1 MVHMWALEAG
11 KGRIGNPAAT
21 HGVYVCPTCK
31 RELELSDEGLRCGVC
46 AVTYPIFD
54 GIPDFVPEDL
64 AQSGSQVLRNIQK
77 IDWLARIYE
86 TRLWYPLVLNLYG
99 GWRSASLEGLA
110 REISDIIGS
119 VDGLVLDAACG
130 PGTYGR
136 RIASKSRVVY
146 GIDVSMGMLR
156 RGVRYV
162 KRDRVPNVHFAR
174 AKVEKLPFPAG
185 LFDVAICAG
194 SLHLFP
200 DAVFAL
206 REISRTMK
214 AGAPLAVMTFVVGTT
229 GILKYRRIRD
239 HVEEDHGVHIFELP
253 QLDRYL
259 AEAGFEGFRPHAY
272 GSILVF
278 SARKKI
284 AP

>member
-1 MVHMWALEAG
+1 MSVVEAR
-11 KGRIGNPAAT
+11 KGHIGSRAETYGLYACPA
-21 HGVYVCPTCK
+21 CK
-31 RELELSDEGLRCGVC
+31 RELEPRDKGLRCRAC

-54 GIPDFVPEDL
+54 GIPDFVVEEL
-64 AQSGSQVLRNIQK
+64 AQSGSQILRNIQK

-86 TRLWYPLVLNLYG
+86 TKLWYPLVLNLYG
-99 GWRSASLEGLA
+99 GWRIASLEGLA
-110 REISDIIGS
+110 RDIADIVGS
-119 VDGLVLDAACG
+119 VQGLVLDAACG

-136 RIASKSRVVY
+136 RIASESRGVY

-156 RGVRYV
+156 RGLHYV
-162 KRDRVPNVHFAR
+162 KRDRLRNVHFAR
-174 AKVEKLPFPAG
+174 ARVEALPFAAD
-185 LFDVAICAG
+185 LFDAAICAG

-200 DAVFAL
+200 DTLLAL

-214 AGAPLAVMTFVVGTT
+214 HEAPLAVMTFASGTA

-239 HVEEDHGVHIFELP
+239 HVKKEHGFHIFEFP
-253 QLDRYL
+253 ELDRYL
-259 AEAGFEGFRPHAY
+259 AEAGFENFRPRAY

-278 SARKKI
+278 SARKKM